1 DNHGQ
6 RRHYV
11 RVRLEPAADGRL
23 VARMAGGQGAG
34 VLSSL
39 ANANA
44 LMIVPEDLERVE
56 AGARLRAIPL
66 DW

>member
-1 DNHGQ
+1 
-6 RRHYV
+6 V